1 MEMKKRKGVHGK
13 EERER
18 MKGIGERMKGT
29 GENEDVG
36 KEEKGG

>member
-1 MEMKKRKGVHGK
+1 MEMKKRKGDKGK

-36 KEEKGG
+36 KEEKGR